1 MTTEQT
7 IERISEILNDSGAH
21 QQLERLFDFLGLT
34 PLECEELASDIE
46 KKIQEMAM
54 EKWNEKVSMETLD
67 PHEWLRRKDAE
78 QQHWE
83 DMATHNER
91 FCD

>member
-21 QQLERLFDFLGLT
+21 QQLEQLFSFLGLT

-46 KKIQEMAM
+46 QKIQEMAM
-54 EKWNEKVSMETLD
+54 EKWNEK
-67 PHEWLRRKDAE
+67 PHEWLRRNDAE
-78 QQHWE
+78 ERHWE
-83 DMATHNER
+83 DVATHNER

>member
-1 MTTEQT
+1 MTQEQT

-46 KKIQEMAM
+46 RKIHEMAM
-54 EKWNEKVSMETLD
+54 DKWNEHPRDK
-67 PHEWLRRKDAE
+67 
-78 QQHWE
+78 
-83 DMATHNER
+83 R

>member
-1 MTTEQT
+1 MTKEQT

-46 KKIQEMAM
+46 QKIQEMAM
-54 EKWNEKVSMETLD
+54 EKWNER
-67 PHEWLRRKDAE
+67 PREWLRKDAE
-78 QQHWE
+78 GRHWE
-83 DMATHNER
+83 NVATHNER

>member
-21 QQLERLFDFLGLT
+21 QQLERLFGSLGLT

-46 KKIQEMAM
+46 KKIEEMAM
-54 EKWNEKVSMETLD
+54 DKWNEPV
-67 PHEWLRRKDAE
+67 RGFVKDSEERYWVA
-78 QQHWE
+78 
-83 DMATHNER
+83 MVTHNER